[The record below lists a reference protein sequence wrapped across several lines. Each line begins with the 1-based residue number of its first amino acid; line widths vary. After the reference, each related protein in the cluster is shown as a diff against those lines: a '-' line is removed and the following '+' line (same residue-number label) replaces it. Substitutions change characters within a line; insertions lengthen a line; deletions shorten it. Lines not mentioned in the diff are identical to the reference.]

1 MTANTA
7 DTDPQGH
14 DALAHEIK
22 RARPLLAAALDAVI
36 VADLR
41 GKVLEFN
48 PAAERMFGLAR
59 DAALGR
65 GVGEL
70 LVPQHLRAA
79 HDEGIKRHMAGEPPR
94 LLGRRIETEAL
105 HADGRRF
112 PVELT
117 VTEIERG
124 GVRFLT
130 AYLRDITDRK
140 TAEAALR
147 RSEARYSLAVRGSE
161 DGIFEWDLESN
172 STYYSERLERIAGR
186 SKRDLGPNLNA
197 WQAFVHDDDKEIV
210 RNAIRAMLQGDS
222 DITMLE
228 FRILRPDGSERWL
241 RATAAIERD
250 DLGRALRIAGS
261 LGDITERK
269 RSEAEIARQREALY
283 QSEKLS
289 AQGSLLASVAHE
301 LNNPLAIVL
310 GQAQL
315 LRDAVHNASQKTGQN
330 TGQNTATTH
339 AASQASAGLAE
350 RANRIAQAAERCGR
364 IVRGFLALARQRRP
378 EAASETAKPVYVET
392 LLDEALSLLDYGLR
406 SAGISLQRAQLDPL
420 PALRGDADQLG
431 QVLSNLL
438 VNAQQ
443 ALLER
448 PEPRRLSVQTMLS
461 LDRRW
466 AEIVVADNGPGV
478 KPELRRRIFEPFFT
492 TKPEGSGTGIGL
504 SVSLGIVE
512 AHGGSLTVED
522 NQGGGACFTLRL
534 PLPEHADEA
543 APEPIAA
550 PESAAFAA
558 LPAGARLLVVDDD
571 PEVAE
576 LLREILNQAG
586 YGVDL
591 ARHGAEALERIA
603 TTEYAAILSDMRMPV
618 LDGRGL
624 LLRLQA
630 ERPELAQRL
639 IFVSGDTLNLTGQ
652 AGNGEDRPV
661 LEKPFNRQAVLN
673 ALAALRRG

>member
-1 MTANTA
+1 MAA
-7 DTDPQGH
+7 DEPEIDL
-14 DALAHEIK
+14 LAHEIK

-48 PAAERMFGLAR
+48 PAAERMFGIAR
-59 DAALGR
+59 DAALGQN
-65 GVGEL
+65 VGEL

-79 HDEGIKRHMAGEPPR
+79 HHEGVKRHMAGEPPR

-105 HADGRRF
+105 RADGSRF

-124 GVRFLT
+124 GVRFLA
-130 AYLRDITDRK
+130 AYLRDIADRK
-140 TAEAALR
+140 AAEAALR

-161 DGIFEWDLESN
+161 DGIFEWDLETN
-172 STYYSERLERIAGR
+172 TTYYSERLERIAGR
-186 SKRDLGPNLNA
+186 RQRDLGPNLNA
-197 WQAFVHDDDKEIV
+197 WQAFVHDDDKDTV
-210 RNAIRAMLQGDS
+210 RNAIRAMLHGDS
-222 DITMLE
+222 DVTMLE
-228 FRILRPDGSERWL
+228 FRILWPDESERWV

-261 LGDITERK
+261 LGDISERK

-301 LNNPLAIVL
+301 LNNPLSIVL

-315 LRDAVHNASQKTGQN
+315 LRDAARIG
-330 TGQNTATTH
+330 
-339 AASQASAGLAE
+339 ASASGLAE

-364 IVRGFLALARQRRP
+364 IVRGFLAMARQRRP
-378 EAASETAKPVYVET
+378 EAAAETARPVDIEAV
-392 LLDEALSLLDYGLR
+392 LDDALNLLDYGLS
-406 SAGISLQRAQLDPL
+406 SAGIQMQRERLDAL
-420 PALRGDADQLG
+420 PPLRGDADQLG
-431 QVLSNLL
+431 QVVSNLL

-443 ALLER
+443 ALQER
-448 PEPRRLSVQTMLS
+448 PEPRRLTVQTMLS

-466 AEIVVADNGPGV
+466 AEIVIADNGPGV

-492 TKPEGSGTGIGL
+492 TKPDGGGTGIGL

-534 PLPEHADEA
+534 PLPEAMPDAAAGEEA
-543 APEPIAA
+543 AAIADT
-550 PESAAFAA
+550 
-558 LPAGARLLVVDDD
+558 PAGLPVLVVDDD

-576 LLREILNQAG
+576 LLREILLQAG
-586 YGVDL
+586 YRVDL
-591 ARHGAEALERIA
+591 ARHGGEALERIA
-603 TTEYAAILSDMRMPV
+603 AAEYAAILSDLRMPV

-624 LLRLQA
+624 LLRLRT
-630 ERPELAQRL
+630 ERPDLAQRL
-639 IFVSGDTLNLTGQ
+639 IFISGDTLGLPGQQ
-652 AGNGEDRPV
+652 AGQQAGLADIRAEGRPV
-661 LEKPFNRQAVLN
+661 LEKPFNRIAVLN
-673 ALAALRRG
+673 ALAGLR